1 MGWGSIIA
9 AVDTLSRETMLF
21 AAIGFLIGGIDDIA
35 IDLVYL
41 RHRAKRA
48 HRPSLDEF
56 PVCQTPGRI
65 AIFVAAWDEANVIG
79 AMLRSALARIDYPDF
94 RIYVGTYPNDPATM
108 DAVAEVVEHDAR
120 VRLVTGRENGPTTKA
135 IASTSSGA
143 RCCATRRTRPLGPRR
158 WCCMMPRMSCM
169 QANCAFST
177 R

>member
-1 MGWGSIIA
+1 MDWGSIIA

-21 AAIGFLIGGIDDIA
+21 AAIGFLIGGIDDVA

-48 HRPSLDEF
+48 RRPSLDEF
-56 PVCQTPGRI
+56 PVRQTPGRI

-108 DAVAEVVEHDAR
+108 
-120 VRLVTGRENGPTTKA
+120 
-135 IASTSSGA
+135 
-143 RCCATRRTRPLGPRR
+143 
-158 WCCMMPRMSCM
+158 
-169 QANCAFST
+169 
-177 R
+177 